1 MYTCM
6 KYIMFVYVSQT
17 VEINFVRMLLA
28 MAFRIFVVLAGPI
41 HVFALLSLRAGFLVW
56 LY

>member
-6 KYIMFVYVSQT
+6 KYIMFAYVSQI